1 NEAWEE
7 NRLSVFYTAQK
18 PGSETEKFIGKM
30 TIDVSKKGSPL
41 GYDHLRVP
49 CNGNFEPDQKF
60 QLFFKRDAKT
70 SEPTLEI
77 YHSIPT
83 NPTRFKFTTWDLQ
96 KKSLEFDKTVEAF
109 ETIENHKKVHS
120 LKWQG
125 SYYTV
130 KTRMVDSKVI
140 RPTEPEIEPYYY
152 LHERDGE
159 LGWLLPKKSNGN
171 PDGEEIVQLQL
182 VFNCDNFESDERFI
196 FAFTKSWKYAIVKYG
211 HLRSNIKH
219 GVDLGPADVWKTV
232 VDMTKINGGAVLT
245 DYTFPT
251 NIRWR
256 YQPRAQRITAKG
268 PLHLDIFNA
277 LDKDEATVSIERHSK
292 FSRIDERYLSA
303 WDQKFNLYAV
313 HVEGTNWVEVISE
326 QQLYIPLSQVEEDG
340 CIDGWDL
347 AAVNGHV
354 FLLTHTRLYHFD
366 TITIKI
372 DVLALPV
379 KGVTK
384 GPRHRMFTTTYHLEA
399 IDGRRRTVDIVVAVD
414 DLLILYAVSYV
425 TNQLACLQMH
435 NPGVGR
441 ITALAPGR
449 DFWVA
454 GRKGIARLVPNPTH
468 VYSVPNG
475 DRICLHNGNL
485 VRYPSAYTY
494 RTEQLDRPGLPEGPY
509 ACLLDANTE
518 KMFFLL
524 LTNNIHRRQCV
535 YLELSQYSPSMNCD
549 MVCDAPV
556 FMATIDYERYYTYHT
571 PVFWYFDNDAIKP
584 PRPKA
589 NLPFRFISISRHK
602 CQIFIYMEGGFSL
615 PRGTF
620 NPQDLPAD
628 SAPDFKVVKV
638 ACIITPLINRIIVAT
653 EHFLLMET
661 HSGHFEVHVIDKLS
675 RFNQASSE
683 AAEDVIPADNMRGR
697 KIVDMTD
704 AVHCHDIIVLLE
716 CGYVVHYEWGHLTLT
731 QVAYRQSRWKS
742 LNGMSLARSFLG
754 MRHFG
759 SSPSTK
765 VFGYAERIL
774 DDDPRGRVIGAVFR
788 DDEVLVEHLQ
798 DLRETASLSRD
809 LWNNDD
815 RYQHL
820 LLSLQSPKS
829 LRDVSLILP
838 MISRTYLRA
847 PLITYKIEKIVAE
860 PMDEFGFSLL
870 AVIGTGLTLIVYQP
884 ELEKLTVLNE
894 HFPRYPCV
902 DVAFSMVRKVEVEG
916 KTCIRGF
923 IILAT
928 EADIELL
935 DFLFKGDPTVKD
947 WATKQPVGTPQA
959 PILRRMVMNVGP
971 RICKL
976 YVPTTYETLRHQ
988 QLAIFYV
995 ACCPKNERDF
1005 FIGALVVTEAP
1016 LSKKPGVKPQMRRS
1030 HERIPCVG
1038 TFQPG
1043 QEFQLMLKRIP
1054 DVVCPTVQIYYRL
1067 STDPDRFK
1075 FGTWDLKAKTL
1086 VFDKEVAAFESFED
1100 NGKIYSL
1107 KWQGSYYSVKTRLVD
1122 PKRQLSSAA
1131 ESAITPCSTT
1141 RIRCI

>member
-1 NEAWEE
+1 
-7 NRLSVFYTAQK
+7 
-18 PGSETEKFIGKM
+18 
-30 TIDVSKKGSPL
+30 
-41 GYDHLRVP
+41 
-49 CNGNFEPDQKF
+49 
-60 QLFFKRDAKT
+60 
-70 SEPTLEI
+70 
-77 YHSIPT
+77 
-83 NPTRFKFTTWDLQ
+83 
-96 KKSLEFDKTVEAF
+96 
-109 ETIENHKKVHS
+109 
-120 LKWQG
+120 
-125 SYYTV
+125 
-130 KTRMVDSKVI
+130 
-140 RPTEPEIEPYYY
+140 
-152 LHERDGE
+152 
-159 LGWLLPKKSNGN
+159 
-171 PDGEEIVQLQL
+171 
-182 VFNCDNFESDERFI
+182 
-196 FAFTKSWKYAIVKYG
+196 
-211 HLRSNIKH
+211 
-219 GVDLGPADVWKTV
+219 
-232 VDMTKINGGAVLT
+232 
-245 DYTFPT
+245 
-251 NIRWR
+251 
-256 YQPRAQRITAKG
+256 AKG

-399 IDGRRRTVDIVVAVD
+399 IDGRRRTVDIVV
-414 DLLILYAVSYV
+414 
-425 TNQLACLQMH
+425 
-435 NPGVGR
+435 
-441 ITALAPGR
+441 
-449 DFWVA
+449 
-454 GRKGIARLVPNPTH
+454 
-468 VYSVPNG
+468 YSVPNG

-494 RTEQLDRPGLPEGPY
+494 RTEQLDRPCLPEGPY

-602 CQIFIYMEGGFSL
+602 SILRFTWKGGFSL

-774 DDDPRGRVIGAVFR
+774 DDGRKILVAVIGAVFR

-976 YVPTTYETLRHQ
+976 YVPTT
-988 QLAIFYV
+988 
-995 ACCPKNERDF
+995 
-1005 FIGALVVTEAP
+1005 
-1016 LSKKPGVKPQMRRS
+1016 
-1030 HERIPCVG
+1030 VG
-1038 TFQPG
+1038 F
-1043 QEFQLMLKRIP
+1043 
-1054 DVVCPTVQIYYRL
+1054 
-1067 STDPDRFK
+1067 
-1075 FGTWDLKAKTL
+1075 
-1086 VFDKEVAAFESFED
+1086 
-1100 NGKIYSL
+1100 
-1107 KWQGSYYSVKTRLVD
+1107 
-1122 PKRQLSSAA
+1122 
-1131 ESAITPCSTT
+1131 
-1141 RIRCI
+1141 